1 MAYRPPE
8 RQNNF
13 EPLSPYP
20 RPTECWGFQGPV
32 VSAAPPCEDIPHGGA
47 VAFPDSSNARY
58 PHTTVGQ
65 KAPLPQAGLSLLMPR
80 MEIWRCC
87 FHHNTVADL
96 GTRRSRVPPKTA
108 QWSCREPPSESGSER
123 VERMGHENTNA
134 QNHEN
139 AEYICKHEKSHPKVG
154 LGDRRG
160 RTVKANPYPREVL
173 GRTGDFSSHRP
184 ICAPSSVGR
193 NFSERQSLPL

>member
-108 QWSCREPPSESGSER
+108 QWSCREPP
-123 VERMGHENTNA
+123 
-134 QNHEN
+134 
-139 AEYICKHEKSHPKVG
+139 CKHEKSHPKVG